1 MKKNLFVI
9 DAYNLIYRMF
19 YAIPE
24 IHTRSG
30 MQINAIFGVAKFLK
44 NLIEENP
51 DSQLVVATDVGAS
64 FRSEIFSEYKGTR
77 DRMPDNLRCQIEGVF
92 SLFESAKIQVIGVE
106 WYEADDVMGTI
117 AEKYKN
123 SDYQVVI
130 ISSDK
135 DLCQFVEDGK
145 VHIYDAMKRKFMR
158 RADVIE
164 KFWIPPEKV
173 RDYLAIVGDSSDNI
187 PGISGFGPKKAID
200 LLSKFDTLDGIFK
213 NLDTL
218 TPKMREWLQNNRDV
232 AFLSQQL
239 TKIITDVEIPEII
252 FSNISEKILTEEY
265 IENLKKY
272 EFKSLLPAD
281 CVIILEKKEISTI
294 DIQSF
299 SQYQT
304 LLENLQ
310 NTPSPIGISVD
321 LINKIY
327 ISFEW
332 EIYLLDS
339 KKIDVSELIEAI
351 FSGKISFASYEP
363 KEILWK
369 LYKIWHPSISV
380 DKLQES
386 LF

>member
-30 MQINAIFGVAKFLK
+30 MQVNAIFGVAKFLK

-51 DSQLVVATDVGAS
+51 ESQLVVATDVGAS
-64 FRSEIFSEYKGTR
+64 FRADIFSEYKGTR

-92 SLFESAKIQVIGVE
+92 SLFDSAKIQVIGVE

-117 AEKYKN
+117 AQKYKD
-123 SDYQVVI
+123 SEYQVVI

-135 DLCQFVEDGK
+135 DLCQFVDDGK

-173 RDYLAIVGDSSDNI
+173 RDYLAIVWDSSDNI
-187 PGISGFGPKKAID
+187 PGIAWFGPKKAVD
-200 LLSKFDTLDGIFK
+200 LLEKFDTLESIFE
-213 NLDTL
+213 NLDSL
-218 TPKMREWLQNNRDV
+218 TPKMREWLQNNQEI
-232 AFLSQQL
+232 AFLSQKL
-239 TKIITDVEIPEII
+239 TKIITDIALPEII
-252 FSNISEKILTEEY
+252 FGNTSEKILTDEY

-272 EFKSLLPAD
+272 EFRSLLPAD
-281 CVIILEKKEISTI
+281 CSISAPKKDISVMKIQNLSEYQNLLIEIQKIS
-294 DIQSF
+294 
-299 SQYQT
+299 
-304 LLENLQ
+304 E
-310 NTPSPIGISVD
+310 PIGISID
-321 LINKIY
+321 LMNKIY
-327 ISFEW
+327 ISVEGKV
-332 EIYLLDS
+332 YMLDS
-339 KKIDVSELIEAI
+339 KMLDISEFADAI
-351 FSGKISFASYEP
+351 FAGEIIFASYEP
-363 KEILWK
+363 KEIFGK
-369 LYKIWHPSISV
+369 LYKILHPITPK
-380 DKLQES
+380 DKLQEV